1 MREGG
6 GERSVQLVDGI
17 YMGLMKVGR
26 GVGVFTGRVGNLV
39 IYRVI
44 CWVLIAVRMK
54 FWMVN

>member
-1 MREGG
+1 
-6 GERSVQLVDGI
+6 
-17 YMGLMKVGR
+17 MGLMKVGR